1 MQKMKGRYG
10 YDVWADLT
18 TNEER
23 WNSSVPQDPSKSIL
37 ELMQAVYDNGDDSL
51 REELGKAFTKAS
63 QG

>member
-23 WNSSVPQDPSKSIL
+23 WNSSVPRDPIDSIL
-37 ELMQAVYDNGDDSL
+37 NLMKAVYDNGNDSL
-51 REELGKAFTKAS
+51 REELGEAFTKAS